1 MLKDNLHKVQTQIAE
16 ALARRTE
23 IKLTGDGAT
32 LVAVTKNHP
41 VDVVLEALELGI
53 ANIGENR
60 VQEAKEKRCSR
71 YLTVAAGI

>member
-32 LVAVTKNHP
+32 WF
-41 VDVVLEALELGI
+41 
-53 ANIGENR
+53 
-60 VQEAKEKRCSR
+60 
-71 YLTVAAGI
+71 